1 MTNQPHSAT
10 RLDSSDALRYI
21 WLFWRITG
29 IHPTEKYR
37 CMYWLYSLLLNFT
50 TTVLIIS
57 FYVVTFF
64 ISSDLIE
71 ILTNLSV
78 MVPLIYSSTK
88 HFVVAYHIRGELP
101 KAALHLEALDRRV
114 ELEPTACANL
124 KRLVQRCRK
133 IYLVALAGIA
143 VCLALYAVVGISRH
157 KLPFEGWLPF
167 DWEHSL
173 SAYILACAFQLFC
186 LSVQC
191 ICALCNDIYPIVYL
205 LLLVAH
211 LRILNARIAR
221 IGGVCMEQRN
231 EVAIYQQLTACVR
244 DHWECLKCIS
254 PAIAATIFIQFISTA
269 LALCTA
275 AVAFVNADSI
285 GEQLIKFLP
294 YILVVLCESAP
305 CCWLM
310 DEAALEMFKL
320 TNALFSCC
328 WYEQNLPFRRSLIIF
343 MERSQKIEQIL
354 AGNIAPISLLTF
366 IKIIQFAFSLFTL
379 LNQFKK

>member
-1 MTNQPHSAT
+1 MANQPHSAT

-29 IHPTEKYR
+29 IHPVKKHRYI
-37 CMYWLYSLLLNFT
+37 YYLYSMLLNFT
-50 TTVLIIS
+50 STVLFIS
-57 FYVVTFF
+57 FYVVTLF
-64 ISSDLIE
+64 ISNGLLE

-88 HFVVAYHIRGELP
+88 HFVVFYHIRGELP
-101 KAALHLEALDRRV
+101 KAALHLQALDRRV
-114 ELEPTACANL
+114 ELEPVACTHL
-124 KRLVQRCRK
+124 KRLVQRCHK
-133 IYLVALAGIA
+133 IYLAALAGIV
-143 VCLALYAVVGISRH
+143 VCLALYALVGILRH

-173 SAYILACAFQLFC
+173 NAYILACAFQLFC
-186 LSVQC
+186 LSVQS
-191 ICALCNDIYPIVYL
+191 IYALCNDIYSIVYL

-221 IGGVCMEQRN
+221 IGGVCAEQHSELAN
-231 EVAIYQQLTACVR
+231 YQQLAACVR
-244 DHWECLKCIS
+244 DHWECVKCIS

-294 YILVVLCESAP
+294 YILVVLCEIAP

-328 WYEQNLPFRRSLIIF
+328 WYEQNLRFRRSLIIF
-343 MERSQKIEQIL
+343 MQRSQKVEQIL
-354 AGNIAPISLLTF
+354 AGKIFPVSLVTF

-379 LNQFKK
+379 LNQFRK